1 MLQFLYLSMFIV
13 SSGKKMKINIKI
25 VVYNFNMITAKTL
38 QLLDANNINIS
49 PAVCV
54 ESLYYEKNE
63 EGETYRM
70 SLRNK
75 MIIAGNIG
83 DNDNSMTGDALTVP
97 SYSIKKVSSGDL
109 VVYELNSGSVDI
121 SQEVTQYI
129 NNTTSLANYYLKED
143 SDDKYIHNQMGH
155 IQTSGNAGSNTFYVE
170 GVSDTDGSVLIY
182 AQTGGQRRIE
192 VTGITQLSFDDKSFV
207 IEKSYSAEDNFDMTM
222 KDINLLDISTN

>member
-1 MLQFLYLSMFIV
+1 MFID

-83 DNDNSMTGDALTVP
+83 DNDNSMTGGGDSLTVP

-129 NNTTSLANYYLKED
+129 NNTTSLANYYLKDE
-143 SDDKYIHNQMGH
+143 SDDKYIYN
-155 IQTSGNAGSNTFYVE
+155 
-170 GVSDTDGSVLIY
+170 
-182 AQTGGQRRIE
+182 
-192 VTGITQLSFDDKSFV
+192 
-207 IEKSYSAEDNFDMTM
+207 
-222 KDINLLDISTN
+222 